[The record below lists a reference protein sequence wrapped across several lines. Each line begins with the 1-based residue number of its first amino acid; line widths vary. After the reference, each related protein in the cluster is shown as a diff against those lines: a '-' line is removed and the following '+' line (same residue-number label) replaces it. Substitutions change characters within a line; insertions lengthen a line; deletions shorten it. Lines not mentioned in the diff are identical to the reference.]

1 MSALFSYICL
11 FVSLRPHLSSH
22 WSPAYAVKQTP
33 LINASALT
41 LKQMKGETP
50 VIFTCSQI
58 CLFILQSAAILKVL
72 VGPEESQQTVKF
84 IYKFITFSCWPV
96 KLLSNMSTFVCYFT
110 QTTRVFIKYIALCVS
125 FFVLCSIGAAL
136 SLSRLYLRSTGSSG
150 WRPWMAK
157 NQWVYHHHSS
167 LIKSL
172 CVWSCFWSFVVS
184 VLDLS
189 FSDSK
194 AGRE

>member
-1 MSALFSYICL
+1 MLLIFLSLGALGLTWVKYYCKYFKDSKL
-11 FVSLRPHLSSH
+11 FIMVPMEQKTGTKQVQDYYRYDHYFVKCQPFYLTFVSVSLRPHLSSH

-50 VIFTCSQI
+50 VIFTRSQI

-96 KLLSNMSTFVCYFT
+96 KLLSNMLAFVCYFT
-110 QTTRVFIKYIALCVS
+110 QTTRVFIKYIAVCV
-125 FFVLCSIGAAL
+125 
-136 SLSRLYLRSTGSSG
+136 
-150 WRPWMAK
+150 
-157 NQWVYHHHSS
+157 
-167 LIKSL
+167 
-172 CVWSCFWSFVVS
+172 
-184 VLDLS
+184 
-189 FSDSK
+189 
-194 AGRE
+194 